1 MPTLLVIDDE
11 PNIVY
16 SIQTCLTSETLQVIS
31 ASTAKKG
38 IQMVRDHKPDVVMC
52 DVRLPDMSGLDA
64 YQEIKRIDPRIPVII
79 ITAYAKTETA
89 IEAMRTGAF
98 EYLTKPVDFNRL
110 QEVLRKALEMSRLN
124 RIPAVM
130 GAEPADLSAD
140 HIVGNSLAMQ
150 DVYKAIGRLAPQQVP
165 VLILGESGT
174 GKELVARAIY
184 HYSPRSDKPFLA
196 INCAALTETLL
207 ESELFG
213 HERGSFTGADHRRI
227 GKFEQVNGGTI
238 FLDEIGDMSP
248 ATQAKAL
255 RLLQQQQFERVGGN
269 QTVETDVRIITATN
283 RDLAALVEA
292 GAYRRD
298 LFYRLNGFTIHLP
311 ALRERLDD
319 IPLLADHFIQLYNR
333 DLHKHVRSLTAE
345 ALEILQHHSW
355 PGNVREF
362 QSAIKFAMVQTTGE
376 VLTPDCLPESCL
388 PGAGP
393 AIRSVS
399 AIVDESRLDVLEL
412 THSLLLRDESDIYAK
427 VTQAVDRVV
436 LEEVL
441 KHSQNNQQRAAE
453 RLGISRMTLRSKLRN
468 LGLISEKPTAGDTV
482 ESPGQQPR

>member
-11 PNIVY
+11 PNIAY
-16 SIQTCLTSETLQVIS
+16 STKACLTSDTLQVIS
-31 ASTAKKG
+31 AGTAKKG
-38 IQMVRDHKPDVVMC
+38 IQMVKDQKPDVIMC

-79 ITAYAKTETA
+79 VTAYAKTETA

-98 EYLTKPVDFNRL
+98 EYLLKPVDIHRL
-110 QEVLRKALEMSRLN
+110 QDVLNKALEMSRLN

-150 DVYKAIGRLAPQQVP
+150 DVYKSIGRLATQQVP

-174 GKELVARAIY
+174 GKELVARALY
-184 HYSPRSDKPFLA
+184 HYSQRSDKPFLA

-213 HERGSFTGADHRRI
+213 HERGAFTGADQRRI

-269 QTVETDVRIITATN
+269 HTVETDVRIITATN
-283 RDLAALVEA
+283 RDLATLVEE
-292 GAYRRD
+292 GRYRRD

-311 ALRERLDD
+311 PLRERLED
-319 IPLLADHFIQLYNR
+319 IPLLAEHFIQLYNR
-333 DLHKHVRSLTAE
+333 DLHKHVRGLTPDVQ
-345 ALEILQHHSW
+345 EILLHHTW

-376 VLTPDCLPESCL
+376 VLTVDCLPDSCR
-388 PGAGP
+388 PTGSAPRTATTASP
-393 AIRSVS
+393 AP
-399 AIVDESRLDVLEL
+399 RLDVLEL
-412 THSLLLRDESDIYAK
+412 TQNLLESDQTDLYDKICH
-427 VTQAVDRVV
+427 AVDQVV

-441 KHSQNNQQRAAE
+441 KHFHSNQQKAAE
-453 RLGISRMTLRSKLRN
+453 RLGISRMTLRSKLRH
-468 LGLISEKPTAGDTV
+468 LGLITEKSSPGDASENPEKP
-482 ESPGQQPR
+482 PK

>member
-11 PNIVY
+11 PNIAY
-16 SIQTCLTSETLQVIS
+16 SIETCLASDTLKVIF
-31 ASTAKKG
+31 AATARKG
-38 IQMVRDHKPDVVMC
+38 IQMVRDLKPDAVLC

-64 YQEIKRIDPRIPVII
+64 YQEIKRFDPRVPVII

-98 EYLTKPVDFNRL
+98 EYLLKPVDFTRL
-110 QEVLRKALEMSRLN
+110 EEVIGKALEMSRLN
-124 RIPAVM
+124 RIPALM
-130 GAEPADLSAD
+130 GSEPADLSAD
-140 HIVGNSLAMQ
+140 HIVGNSQAMQ
-150 DVYKAIGRLAPQQVP
+150 DVYKTIGRLAPQNVP

-184 HYSPRSDKPFLA
+184 HYSQRGTKPFLA
-196 INCAALTETLL
+196 INCAALPETLL

-213 HERGSFTGADHRRI
+213 HERGAFTGADSRRI

-283 RDLAALVEA
+283 RDLASLVEE
-292 GAYRRD
+292 GKYRRD

-311 ALRERLDD
+311 PLRERLED
-319 IPLLADHFIQLYNR
+319 IPLLADHFIQLNNR
-333 DLHKHVRSLTAE
+333 DLKKNVHGLTPD
-345 ALEILQHHSW
+345 ALKVLEHHNW

-362 QSAIKFAMVQTTGE
+362 QSAIKFAMVKTAGE
-376 VLTPDCLPESCL
+376 VLTVDCLPESCRIAHVAEVHPETPSPTTL
-388 PGAGP
+388 K
-393 AIRSVS
+393 
-399 AIVDESRLDVLEL
+399 LDVQDL
-412 THSLLLRDESDIYAK
+412 TQRLLTGDEPDVYDK
-427 VTQAVDRVV
+427 VCNAVDRVV

-441 KHSQNNQQRAAE
+441 KHVHYNQQKAAE
-453 RLGISRMTLRSKLRN
+453 RLGISRMTLRSKLRA
-468 LGLISEKPTAGDTV
+468 LGMISEKGPAADSS
-482 ESPGQQPR
+482 EPAK

>member
-11 PNIVY
+11 PNIAY
-16 SIQTCLTSETLQVIS
+16 SIEACLATETLKVIS
-31 ASTAKKG
+31 AATARKG
-38 IQMVRDHKPDVVMC
+38 IQMVRDLKPDAVLC

-64 YQEIKRIDPRIPVII
+64 YQQIKRFDPRVPVII
-79 ITAYAKTETA
+79 ITAYARTETA

-98 EYLTKPVDFNRL
+98 EYLLKPVDFARL
-110 QEVLRKALEMSRLN
+110 EEVIGKALEMSRLN
-124 RIPAVM
+124 RIPALM

-140 HIVGNSLAMQ
+140 HIVGNSQAMQ
-150 DVYKAIGRLAPQQVP
+150 DVYKTIGRLAPQNVP

-184 HYSPRSDKPFLA
+184 HYSQRGTKPFLA
-196 INCAALTETLL
+196 INCAALPETLL

-213 HERGSFTGADHRRI
+213 HERGAFTGADTRRI

-283 RDLAALVEA
+283 RDLASLVEE
-292 GAYRRD
+292 GKYRRD

-311 ALRERLDD
+311 PLRERLED
-319 IPLLADHFIQLYNR
+319 IPLLAEHFIQLNNR
-333 DLHKHVRSLTAE
+333 DLKKNVHGLTPDAM
-345 ALEILQHHSW
+345 EILRHHNW

-362 QSAIKFAMVQTTGE
+362 QSAIKFAMVKTAGE
-376 VLTPDCLPESCL
+376 VLTVDCLPESCRTFH
-388 PGAGP
+388 P
-393 AIRSVS
+393 ADVRAEPILSGESV
-399 AIVDESRLDVLEL
+399 LDVQAL
-412 THSLLLRDESDIYAK
+412 TRQLLNDDEPDIYDK
-427 VTQAVDRVV
+427 IGQAVDRVV
-436 LEEVL
+436 LAEVL
-441 KHSQNNQQRAAE
+441 KFVHHNQQKAAE
-453 RLGISRMTLRSKLRN
+453 RLGISRMTLRSKLRT
-468 LGLISEKPTAGDTV
+468 LGLISEKSSGNDVADAK
-482 ESPGQQPR
+482 

>member
-1 MPTLLVIDDE
+1 MQTLLVIDDE

-38 IQMVRDHKPDVVMC
+38 IQMVRDLKPDVIMC

-311 ALRERLDD
+311 ALRERLED
-319 IPLLADHFIQLYNR
+319 IPLLAEHFIQLYNR
-333 DLHKHVRSLTAE
+333 DLHKHVRSLTPE
-345 ALEILQHHSW
+345 TLEILQHHNW

-362 QSAIKFAMVQTTGE
+362 QSAIKFALVQTTGE

-388 PGAGP
+388 SGSRPVS
-393 AIRSVS
+393 RSAV
-399 AIVDESRLDVLEL
+399 AMTDESDLNVRDLAR
-412 THSLLLRDESDIYAK
+412 SLLLNDENDIYAK
-427 VTQAVDRVV
+427 ITHAVDQVV

-441 KHSQNNQQRAAE
+441 RHSNNNQQRAAE
-453 RLGISRMTLRSKLRN
+453 RLGISRMTLRSKLRS
-468 LGLISEKPTAGDTV
+468 LGLILEKTAGGETA
-482 ESPGQQPR
+482 ESPGQQPK

>member
-38 IQMVRDHKPDVVMC
+38 IQMVRDYKPDVIMC

-110 QEVLRKALEMSRLN
+110 QEVLKKALEMSRLN
-124 RIPAVM
+124 RIPALM

-150 DVYKAIGRLAPQQVP
+150 DVYKAIGRLATQQVP

-184 HYSPRSDKPFLA
+184 HYSQRSEKPFLA

-283 RDLAALVEA
+283 RDLAALVEK

-311 ALRERLDD
+311 PLRERLED
-319 IPLLADHFIQLYNR
+319 IPLLAEHFIQLYNR
-333 DLHKHVRSLTAE
+333 DLHKHVRSLTPDT
-345 ALEILQHHSW
+345 LEILQHHNW

-388 PGAGP
+388 PGSRPVARIAGT
-393 AIRSVS
+393 IT
-399 AIVDESRLDVLEL
+399 DEPRLDVLDL
-412 THSLLLRDESDIYAK
+412 ARSLLVSDENDIYAK
-427 VTQAVDRVV
+427 ITHAVDQVV

-441 KHSQNNQQRAAE
+441 KHSNNNQQRAAE
-453 RLGISRMTLRSKLRN
+453 RLGISRMTLRSKLRS
-468 LGLISEKPTAGDTV
+468 LGLISEKSTGSETAETT
-482 ESPGQQPR
+482 GQQPK

>member
-11 PNIVY
+11 PNIAY
-16 SIQTCLTSETLQVIS
+16 SIETCLASDTLKVIS
-31 ASTAKKG
+31 ANTAKKG
-38 IQMVRDHKPDVVMC
+38 IQMVRDQKPDAILC

-64 YQEIKRIDPRIPVII
+64 YQEIKRIDPRVPVII
-79 ITAYAKTETA
+79 ITAYARTETA

-98 EYLTKPVDFNRL
+98 EYLLKPVDFNRL
-110 QEVLRKALEMSRLN
+110 QDVLKKALEMSRLN

-130 GAEPADLSAD
+130 GSEPADLSAD
-140 HIVGNSLAMQ
+140 HIVGNSQAMQ
-150 DVYKAIGRLAPQQVP
+150 EVYKAIGRLATQQVP

-184 HYSPRSDKPFLA
+184 HYSQRSNKPFLA

-213 HERGSFTGADHRRI
+213 HEKGAFTGADQRRI

-283 RDLAALVEA
+283 RDLATLVEE
-292 GAYRRD
+292 GKYRRD

-311 ALRERLDD
+311 ALRDRLED
-319 IPLLADHFIQLYNR
+319 IPLLAEHFIQLYNR
-333 DLHKHVRSLTAE
+333 DLRKNVRALTPETLAC
-345 ALEILQHHSW
+345 LQQHTW

-362 QSAIKFAMVQTTGE
+362 QSAIKFGMVQTTGE
-376 VLTPDCLPESCL
+376 ILTPDCLPDSCR
-388 PGAGP
+388 PGAVSQVRSP
-393 AIRSVS
+393 AGQPP
-399 AIVDESRLDVLEL
+399 AHRLDVLEL
-412 THSLLLRDESDIYAK
+412 TQALLKDDQNDLYDKICH
-427 VTQAVDRVV
+427 AVDRVV

-441 KHSQNNQQRAAE
+441 KQLNHNQQKAAE
-453 RLGISRMTLRSKLRN
+453 RLGISRMTLRSKLRA
-468 LGLISEKPTAGDTV
+468 LGLISDKAAASDTIEPGDKAV
-482 ESPGQQPR
+482 R

>member
-16 SIQTCLTSETLQVIS
+16 SIQTCLTSDTLQVIS

-38 IQMVRDHKPDVVMC
+38 IQMVRDYKPDAIMC

-110 QEVLRKALEMSRLN
+110 QEVLKKALEMSRLN
-124 RIPAVM
+124 RIPALM

-150 DVYKAIGRLAPQQVP
+150 DVYKAIGRLATQQVP

-184 HYSPRSDKPFLA
+184 HYSQRSDKPFLA

-283 RDLAALVEA
+283 RDLAVLVEK

-311 ALRERLDD
+311 ALRERLED
-319 IPLLADHFIQLYNR
+319 IPLLAEHFIQLYNR
-333 DLHKHVRSLTAE
+333 DLHKHVRSLTPE
-345 ALEILQHHSW
+345 TLEILQRHNW

-388 PGAGP
+388 PGSRPVAH
-393 AIRSVS
+393 SVGG
-399 AIVDESRLDVLEL
+399 ITDESRLDVLDL
-412 THSLLLRDESDIYAK
+412 AKSLLQSDENDIYAK
-427 VTQAVDRVV
+427 ITHAVDQVV

-441 KHSQNNQQRAAE
+441 KHSNNNQQRAAE
-453 RLGISRMTLRSKLRN
+453 RLGISRMTLRSKLRS
-468 LGLISEKPTAGDTV
+468 LGLISEKSTGSETAETT
-482 ESPGQQPR
+482 GQQPK